1 VGAVSTQS
9 GSKAPLLGV
18 TAVVVILVAGF
29 AYFYVSSSSTIN
41 NLQNSTAS
49 LGNQVSSLNGQVASL
64 NSVTSGQASSIS
76 SLNSVTAAQ
85 ASSVTSLNGAVSS
98 ESSSAV
104 SLQATVSALNGHVA
118 SLNGQVGNLQ
128 NQVQNQS
135 NLIATLRAELKAPS
149 LKIWTVNVT
158 IRAGYILYESVP
170 DTFDYY
176 DTWTSTGSITVY
188 YLTVKQASQYLSC
201 STSPAI
207 NCVSGTYYDYGPT
220 TSASDIFKQAEGCG
234 AYVAIYQPSS
244 SYTNVTIYPNV
255 SVTYNPASSA
265 TGACT

>member
-1 VGAVSTQS
+1 VGAVSTPS

-18 TAVVVILVAGF
+18 TAVVVILAAGF

-41 NLQNSTAS
+41 NLQSSTAS
-49 LGNQVSSLNGQVASL
+49 LGNQVNSLNGQV
-64 NSVTSGQASSIS
+64 V

-85 ASSVTSLNGAVSS
+85 ASSMTSFSGAASS
-98 ESSSAV
+98 ESSSVV
-104 SLQATVSALNGHVA
+104 SLQATVSALNGQVA

-135 NLIATLRAELKAPS
+135 SLIATLRAKLKVPS
-149 LKIWTVNVT
+149 LKIWTANVT
-158 IRAGYILYESVP
+158 IRAGYFLYESVP

-188 YLTVKQASQYLSC
+188 YLTVKQVSQYLSC

-207 NCVSGTYYDYGPT
+207 NCVSGTYYNYGPT
-220 TSASDIFKQAEGCG
+220 TSANDIFKQAEGCG

-244 SYTNVTIYPNV
+244 SYTSVTIYPNV

-265 TGACT
+265 TGACA